1 MSSKRVNCHSRRKFK
16 IFEQCVG
23 DAETDIVFV
32 LVGTESEDLF
42 GNF

>member
-16 IFEQCVG
+16 IFEQCG
-23 DAETDIVFV
+23 SDAETDIV